1 MAIVVRYFSTTGAGA
16 EDGTTWADRAAF
28 FSGGAYST
36 IITAFDFSGSDSLE
50 VRLGPGTYSAAVSVA
65 TAIFSVAAPRP
76 SNPLTIH
83 GCDTNGDRIVPTEW
97 NCCQGSLPVTGYPV
111 WELGAN
117 SINLANL
124 ILRCVSLTSS
134 LAGSGFVLAA
144 GAHYEY
150 CKFENT
156 ANSSSANGISAAGS
170 GIMHSCHVLCSG
182 TAFNMV
188 CSAEGARVSNCRLE
202 GNASATSG
210 VRAGNN
216 VSSGGYPR
224 MFSRNCLLNI
234 PGNAFA
240 NIRAIADGS
249 VPVVEQTIVN
259 CATLAN
265 TAAINGPSFVSTN
278 TNTQQQHVTAQSCF
292 IANCGVGL
300 NTQNV
305 AARILGNRIRCTTNY
320 TVPNNSIIAGN
331 YEAAGTDADEFVDAA
346 NGDYR
351 IKSTS
356 IYWGKGIGAGD
367 GPASGGT
374 SRPLSPFYQGVIG

>member
-16 EDGTTWADRAAF
+16 EDGTTWADRAPF

-83 GCDTNGDRIVPTEW
+83 GCDTNGDRIIPTEW

-134 LAGSGFVLAA
+134 FAGSGFILSA

-150 CKFENT
+150 CKFENA
-156 ANSSSANGISAAGS
+156 ANSFLVNGISAGGS
-170 GIMHSCHVLCSG
+170 GTVHSCHVLCSG

-188 CSAEGARVSNCRLE
+188 CIAEGAKVSNCRLE
-202 GNASATSG
+202 GNAAATSG
-210 VRAGNN
+210 VRAGNSFN
-216 VSSGGYPR
+216 SGGYPR

-234 PGNAFA
+234 PGNAFV
-240 NIRAIADGS
+240 NIRSGSDGS

-265 TAAINGPSFVSTN
+265 TAAINGPSLVSA
-278 TNTQQQHVTAQSCF
+278 TAQSCF
-292 IANCGVGL
+292 IANCGVGIY
-300 NTQNV
+300 TQNV

-320 TVPNNSIIAGN
+320 TVPTNSIIAGN
-331 YEAAGTDADEFVDAA
+331 YEAAGSDADEFVDAA

-374 SRPLSPFYQGVIG
+374 SRPTSPFYQGVIG